1 MACER
6 ESRMK
11 SYWRFLSAAVLLAVT
26 ALFLHAR
33 SSNETV
39 PQREPLTSLPRQL
52 GPWTGTDIT
61 IPQEILDILGAGDF
75 LLRVYREPAP
85 SQSYVD
91 LFVAYFPSQ
100 RSGDSI
106 HSPKNCLPG
115 AGWSPVE
122 SSRVTLSLPGQPSF
136 PANRYVIAKGEDRM
150 LVLYWYLAHDRAV
163 ASEYWAKFYLV
174 TDSMRLNRSDGS
186 LIRVTTPLR
195 PGETIDA
202 AQQRLTSLAGNL
214 SPIIDRYVP
223 R

>member
-1 MACER
+1 
-6 ESRMK
+6 MK
-11 SYWRFLSAAVLLAVT
+11 GSWRFFAAATLLIAT

-33 SSNETV
+33 SSTEAV
-39 PQREPLTSLPRQL
+39 PPREPLDSFPHQL
-52 GPWTGTDIT
+52 GAWSGTDVT
-61 IPQEILDILGAGDF
+61 IPQDILDILGAGDF
-75 LLRVYREPAP
+75 LLRVYREPDL
-85 SQSYVD
+85 SQPYVD

-122 SSRVTLSLPGQPSF
+122 SDRVTLSLPGHAPF

-150 LVLYWYLAHDRAV
+150 LVLYWYLAHNRAV

-174 TDSMRLNRSDGS
+174 ADAMRLNRSDGS

-195 PGETIDA
+195 PGEKLDA
-202 AQQRLTSLAGNL
+202 AQQRLLSLAGNVT
-214 SPIIDRYVP
+214 PIIDRYVP

>member
-1 MACER
+1 MR
-6 ESRMK
+6 
-11 SYWRFLSAAVLLAVT
+11 SYWRIVVAAGLLVIT
-26 ALFLHAR
+26 ALLLQAR
-33 SSNETV
+33 SSNEV
-39 PQREPLTSLPRQL
+39 QPPREKLSSLPLQL
-52 GPWTGTDIT
+52 GPWTGTDIS
-61 IPQEILDILGAGDF
+61 IPQDILDILGAGDF
-75 LLRVYREPAP
+75 LLRVYRTPDP
-85 SQSYVD
+85 SQPYVD
-91 LFVAYFPSQ
+91 LFAAYFPSQ

-122 SSRVTLSLPGQPSF
+122 SNRVMLSLPGHAPF

-195 PGETIDA
+195 RGETIDV
-202 AQQRLTSLAGNL
+202 AQQRLVSLAGNVM
-214 SPIIDRYVP
+214 PRIDRYVP

>member
-1 MACER
+1 
-6 ESRMK
+6 MK
-11 SYWRFLSAAVLLAVT
+11 SYWRFIAAALLLIVT

-33 SSNETV
+33 SSTEV
-39 PQREPLTSLPRQL
+39 MAPRENLASLPHQL
-52 GPWTGTDIT
+52 GPWSGTDIS
-61 IPQEILDILGAGDF
+61 IPQDILDILGTGDF
-75 LLRVYREPAP
+75 LLRVYHTPDP
-85 SQSYVD
+85 SQPYVD

-122 SSRVTLSLPGQPSF
+122 SRRVVLSLPGHAPF
-136 PANRYVIAKGEDRM
+136 PANRYVIARGEDRM
-150 LVLYWYLAHDRAV
+150 LVLYWYFAHDRAV

-195 PGETIDA
+195 AGESVDT
-202 AQQRLTSLAGNL
+202 AQQRLLSLARNVTPL
-214 SPIIDRYVP
+214 IDRYVP